1 MKRGHYDIHN
11 KIMFFEKFK
20 SPLPIDNS
28 VDVFQMHDFAVLEF
42 CEGFHVVARLIR
54 FPNERV

>member
-1 MKRGHYDIHN
+1 
-11 KIMFFEKFK
+11 MFFEKFK